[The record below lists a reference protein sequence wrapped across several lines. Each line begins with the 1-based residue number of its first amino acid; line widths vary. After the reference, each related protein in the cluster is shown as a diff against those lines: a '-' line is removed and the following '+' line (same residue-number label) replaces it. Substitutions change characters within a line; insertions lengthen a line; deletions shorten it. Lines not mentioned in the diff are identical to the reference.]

1 MLSMWF
7 FYFSIAKVRAFEF
20 AFDEFRRFPL
30 YKCVLYLRSNVPEYP
45 QALQYPFAQSKTSA
59 RTGGAGYA
67 GTPFHARPVHFCTN
81 LLTFAKYCF
90 GQAEFC
96 ALSQIPS
103 RLLFR
108 AIRHTFS
115 AHGKAALAKE
125 SDVFSPCS
133 LWSLCRSLWQKRLY
147 ISAPIP

>member
-1 MLSMWF
+1 MLIMWF

-81 LLTFAKYCF
+81 PLTFAKYCF

-103 RLLFR
+103 RFLF
-108 AIRHTFS
+108 
-115 AHGKAALAKE
+115 
-125 SDVFSPCS
+125 
-133 LWSLCRSLWQKRLY
+133 
-147 ISAPIP
+147 